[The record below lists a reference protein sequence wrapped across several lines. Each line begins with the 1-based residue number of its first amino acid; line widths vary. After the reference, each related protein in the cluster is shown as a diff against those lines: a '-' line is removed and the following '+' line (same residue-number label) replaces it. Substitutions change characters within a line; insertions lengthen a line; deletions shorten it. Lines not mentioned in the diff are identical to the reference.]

1 MAVHSRRSRSTVV
14 SIPSPQ
20 AIRRSASRVEI
31 SKLSP
36 RETQCLL
43 LVAEGQ
49 TSKEIARALDITLR
63 TVEFH
68 IHNAMGK
75 LGVTKRGQAALRLL
89 MFSSPNR
96 KL

>member
-1 MAVHSRRSRSTVV
+1 MVAYSGAVAGAVTGAAALSAQDARRSN
-14 SIPSPQ
+14 P
-20 AIRRSASRVEI
+20 VEARN
-31 SKLSP
+31 LSP

-49 TSKEIARALDITLR
+49 TSKEIARALGITLR

-75 LGVTKRGQAALRLL
+75 LGVTKRSQAALRFVMQGL
-89 MFSSPNR
+89 
-96 KL
+96 